1 MLPLLRALHA
11 PADHGDLGLLIEAL
25 HALANATAD
34 PRLYPHLIADR
45 DSWINDVPDEDLPP
59 LLQSALARYA
69 PTPEP

>member
-1 MLPLLRALHA
+1 MAGMQMSEA
-11 PADHGDLGLLIEAL
+11 MVAQAVEEAL
-25 HALANATAD
+25 HATAD

-45 DSWINDVPDEDLPP
+45 DSWINDAPDEDLPP